1 MTISKHAKALN
12 DLLET
17 MATLRSPA
25 GCPWDAQQTPLSLTP
40 YILEEAC
47 ELIDAIESGDDDQV
61 LAELGDLLLQ
71 VVFLAQIYTEYGQ
84 FGFTEIAQS
93 IHAKLLRRHPHVF
106 GDRRGMVTTAEDLD
120 RQWEQI
126 KKGEIKGEQQP
137 KTFSCLLPKQLPALQ
152 RAQKLVQ
159 KLTKA
164 GLDIHLKQIN
174 SEARPEKRK
183 EEIGLQED
191 AIGLALLRLI
201 IAADNAGVDSESALR
216 RVTSRIGKTPL
227 PETNHSDKTR

>member
-1 MTISKHAKALN
+1 MKMTKNAKALN

-47 ELIDAIESGDDDQV
+47 ELIDAIESGDAAQIET
-61 LAELGDLLLQ
+61 ELGDLLLQ
-71 VVFLAQIYTEYGQ
+71 VVFLAQIFTEQKQ
-84 FGFTEIAQS
+84 FGFTEIAES
-93 IHAKLLRRHPHVF
+93 INAKLLRRHPHVF
-106 GDRRGMVTTAEDLD
+106 GDRRGMVTTTEDLD

-126 KKGEIKGEQQP
+126 KKSEAKGEAQP

-164 GLDIHLKQIN
+164 GLNVSLQQVN
-174 SEARPEKRK
+174 SESQAEKGK
-183 EEIGLQED
+183 EDVALQED
-191 AIGLALLRLI
+191 AIGLALLRLVI
-201 IAADNAGVDSESALR
+201 TADNAGIDSESALR
-216 RVTSRIGKTPL
+216 RVISRIGSTPL
-227 PETNHSDKTR
+227 PETDRSKKRC